1 QYDDVLFS
9 SLMRLP
15 RITAAKAPVSL
26 VARRAIVVR
35 SRAAITTSN
44 ASATLVATLA
54 WMVKGSAGDTIS
66 GSLAQRV
73 VPSDTRM
80 SAGLT
85 RTRGLPSA
93 PFAQRT
99 DARNT

>member
-1 QYDDVLFS
+1 
-9 SLMRLP
+9 MP
-15 RITAAKAPVSL
+15 AKAPVSS
-26 VARRAIVVR
+26 VARIAIVVR
-35 SRAAITTSN
+35 SRAAIATSS

-66 GSLAQRV
+66 GSPAQRV
-73 VPSDTRM
+73 VPSETRM
-80 SAGLT
+80 SSGLT
-85 RTRGLPSA
+85 RTCGWPSL